1 MKNHYQPIEGYPDL
15 VKDARTGMILNIN
28 NDKIMQS
35 CKIREQKIK
44 ERQELE
50 SLKADVQ
57 DIKLMLRK
65 LIETRSDA

>member
-1 MKNHYQPIEGYPDL
+1 MKKHYQPIEGHPDL
-15 VKDARTGMILNIN
+15 VKDTRTGMILNIN

-35 CKIREQKIK
+35 RKIREQKIK

-50 SLKADVQ
+50 SLKADIQ
-57 DIKLMLRK
+57 DIKQMLQK

>member
-1 MKNHYQPIEGYPDL
+1 MKNPYQPIEGHPDL
-15 VKDARTGMILNIN
+15 VKDVRTGMILNIN

-35 CKIREQKIK
+35 RKIREQKIK

-57 DIKLMLRK
+57 DIKQMLQK